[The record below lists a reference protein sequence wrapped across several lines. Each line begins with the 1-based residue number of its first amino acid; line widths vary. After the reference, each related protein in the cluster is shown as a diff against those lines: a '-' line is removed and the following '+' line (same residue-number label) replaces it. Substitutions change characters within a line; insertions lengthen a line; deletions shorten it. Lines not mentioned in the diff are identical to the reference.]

1 MTRSSVVVVFEE
13 KGRAKVVY
21 RDIPEELRNAIEPVV
36 VEHGL
41 ELMNVQT
48 IRDRGAV
55 VLRVTIDSAKG
66 DGRIPVDQ
74 LASVSREVES
84 SLDAADVI
92 QTGYRLEVSSPG
104 LDRMLAREKD
114 FEAACG
120 ERVKVTTRRPVD
132 GRRRFTGELLN
143 FEDGVATLTIDGES
157 LGIPFVEIEKANSV
171 YRFSSTDFQI
181 DGSA

>member
-1 MTRSSVVVVFEE
+1 MVLFEAE
-13 KGRAKVVY
+13 GRVKVVY
-21 RDIPEELRNAIEPVV
+21 RDIPEELRSAIEPVV

-48 IRDRGAV
+48 IRDRGAA
-55 VLRVTIDSAKG
+55 VLRVTVDSAQG
-66 DGRIPVDQ
+66 DGRIPVD
-74 LASVSREVES
+74 LLSSVSREVES
-84 SLDAADVI
+84 SLDAGEVM

-120 ERVKVTTRRPVD
+120 GQVKLTTRRPVD

-143 FEDGVATLTIDGES
+143 FEDGVATMTINGER
-157 LGIPFVEIEKANSV
+157 LGIPFVDIERANSI
-171 YRFSSTDFQI
+171 YSFSSADFQI
-181 DGSA
+181 DGPA